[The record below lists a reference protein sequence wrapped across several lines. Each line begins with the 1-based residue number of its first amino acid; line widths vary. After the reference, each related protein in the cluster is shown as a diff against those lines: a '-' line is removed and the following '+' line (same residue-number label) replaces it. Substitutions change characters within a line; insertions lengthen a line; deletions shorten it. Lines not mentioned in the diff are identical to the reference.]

1 VLDAGLHQP
10 VGHGIGMAIGAQVA
24 RPGRQVLAL
33 MGDGGFGISA
43 MDMDTLVRY
52 GLPAVIVV
60 MNNNSWSSVAAGH
73 DAFYPDMG
81 SWDNLPGL
89 RYDRMFQELGCHG
102 EHVEEPDQLR
112 PALARAFSSGKPAVV
127 NVVADTTDV
136 HPLRIR
142 ICAGDTWTRGNV
154 EQLPESGRDQLRRNG
169 NPRTLR
175 RIQKYWLDNGL
186 DIPLAEFA
194 ALAGVSPDEL
204 GEER

>member
-24 RPGRQVLAL
+24 RPGRQVLSL

-52 GLPAVIVV
+52 RLPAVIVV
-60 MNNNSWSSVAAGH
+60 MNNDSWSGVAAGH
-73 DAFYPDMG
+73 DSFYPEMG

-89 RYDRMFQELGCHG
+89 RYDRMFRELGCHG
-102 EHVEEPDQLR
+102 EHVVEPGDLR
-112 PALARAFSSGKPAVV
+112 PALERAFSSGKPAVV
-127 NVVADTTDV
+127 NVVADTADV

-142 ICAGDTWTRGNV
+142 ICAGDTWTRRNLDALPPSGR
-154 EQLPESGRDQLRRNG
+154 EQLRKNG

-175 RIQKYWLDNGL
+175 RIRKYWLDNGL
-186 DIPLAEFA
+186 DIPLADFA
-194 ALAGVSPDEL
+194 ALAGTPVDEL
-204 GEER
+204 GEEE